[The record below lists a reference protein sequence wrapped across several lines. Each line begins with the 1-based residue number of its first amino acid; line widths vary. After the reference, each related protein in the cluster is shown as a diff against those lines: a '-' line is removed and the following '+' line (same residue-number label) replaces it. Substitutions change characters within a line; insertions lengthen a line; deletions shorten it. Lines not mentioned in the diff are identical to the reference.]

1 MEMGLKSVMRFVQCG
16 FCPERTIGEGTPPA
30 MCTASG
36 VRQRV
41 KMLNHWYGESVLDW
55 YWIGQM
61 DADDTPVKRRRIR
74 SDFVIV
80 VSDS

>member
-1 MEMGLKSVMRFVQCG
+1 M
-16 FCPERTIGEGTPPA
+16 GEGTPPA

-41 KMLNHWYGESVLDW
+41 KMLNHWYGESVRDW

-61 DADDTPVKRRRIR
+61 GTADDTPVKSRGTR
-74 SDFVIV
+74 SNLIIV
-80 VSDS
+80 VSDSW